1 MGAGKALSFRS
12 THISCVKQKHF
23 TTMRVIFLLSLLV
36 LSLITA
42 EVQVDEI
49 IEPEDTF
56 AEPFPVPTTLVQ
68 EAAAAKTKP
77 VASQEAVD
85 KKVQVDELIEPED
98 TFAELMQLSTAHAHE
113 KKEEEKKVKDDRKYE
128 EEKKWADKG
137 KGKIK
142 KDAAQGVA
150 KKEEEEQKRK
160 ADMGKKKEE
169 EQKRKADM
177 SKKEEEKKV
186 KDDRKYEEE
195 KKRADK

>member
-128 EEKKWADKG
+128 EEKKRADKG
-137 KGKIK
+137 KEKIK
-142 KDAAQGVA
+142 KDAAQGGA
-150 KKEEEEQKRK
+150 KKKKRR
-160 ADMGKKKEE
+160 KKKGGG
-169 EQKRKADM
+169 
-177 SKKEEEKKV
+177 EKK
-186 KDDRKYEEE
+186 
-195 KKRADK
+195 KKKKKKK